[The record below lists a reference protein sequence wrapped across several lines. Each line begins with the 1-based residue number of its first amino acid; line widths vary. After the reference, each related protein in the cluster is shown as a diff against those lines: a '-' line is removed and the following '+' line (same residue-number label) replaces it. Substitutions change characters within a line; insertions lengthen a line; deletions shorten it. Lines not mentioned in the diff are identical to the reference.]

1 MNNASA
7 MAVEMRR
14 EFAVPPPD
22 LRWVL
27 LIPALGL
34 AAGSIGIAFA
44 AREEPRV
51 WLVAIPVVL
60 AIWLMAWSIRR
71 RRVVLDG
78 DRLRIAAGINSVDI
92 AVAELDLDAASI
104 VRLDNAPGLRPRL
117 KTFGTSMPGYRSGH
131 FRLRDRSRA
140 FVLLTDPTKVLAL
153 PQRNGRRLLLS
164 LEKPQALLDALKT
177 IAGDKPHR

>member
-1 MNNASA
+1 MH
-7 MAVEMRR
+7 R
-14 EFAVPPPD
+14 EFTVPPPD

-34 AAGSIGIAFA
+34 AAGLIGIAFA

-51 WLVAIPVVL
+51 WLIAIPMAL

-78 DRLRIAAGINSVDI
+78 DRLRIAAGINSADI
-92 AVAELDLDAASI
+92 AVAELDLEAASI
-104 VRLDNAPGLRPRL
+104 VRLDSAPALRPRL
-117 KTFGTSMPGYRSGH
+117 KTFGTSMPGYRAGH

-140 FVLLTDPTKVLAL
+140 FVLLTDHSKVLAM

-164 LEKPQALLDALKT
+164 LEKPQALLDALKA